1 MKIFVR
7 LSLAV
12 FLTVS
17 CLACGGIHIGGTKS
31 AEQYIEKQDARRNRH
46 YQTMHKFFDL
56 PDDYTS
62 IISNPMI
69 DRPIFVPQ
77 STDEG
82 CKSDVSSV
90 MKSDG
95 AQAMHQREL
104 SKMLRNK
111 TIQRL
116 FAGKIFRQVLPQDDP
131 TDPAIPPDALVLETT
146 CETNDPKNV
155 TSVWMLRDNLTNKSV
170 VVKGREEITGLPA
183 WGVSR
188 YFIDSVLLDSIKHNW
203 TNADFED
210 QYRSW
215 QDSCMDRVLA
225 KMVAEYK
232 R

>member
-1 MKIFVR
+1 MNTWIR

-12 FLTVS
+12 FFSLS
-17 CLACGGIHIGGTKS
+17 CLACGGIYLGGTKS
-31 AEQYIEKQDARRNRH
+31 AERYLEKQQERRDRS
-46 YQTMHKFFDL
+46 YQTMHNFFTL

-62 IISNPMI
+62 VISNPMI
-69 DRPIFVPQ
+69 DRPVFVPQ
-77 STDEG
+77 NTDEG

-90 MKSDG
+90 MKSEG
-95 AQAMHQREL
+95 SQAMHQREL

-111 TIQRL
+111 IIQRL
-116 FAGKIFRQVLPQDDP
+116 FAIKIFRQILPQDDP

-155 TSVWMLRDNLTNKSV
+155 TSAWTLRDNLTNKSV
-170 VVKGREEITGLPA
+170 VVKGREEITGVLA
-183 WGVSR
+183 GGVSR
-188 YFIDSVLLDSIKHNW
+188 FYIDSVPLDSIKHNW
-203 TNADFED
+203 TNGDFEG